1 MEEHQDPN
9 QVQVE
14 GATFAANVADN
25 IQPSHWEP
33 AKEDIKSE
41 SELQAQADELPN
53 RNDSTSSHGDVE
65 TQFHGTDPV
74 RAETPEEFTGIKISS
89 VKDYAGGI
97 PAVIAVAEHSLK
109 EMGPVR
115 STKTLL
121 QVNQKGGFDCM
132 SCAWADPD
140 GDRHLVEFCENGAKA
155 VAEEATT
162 RRVTPEFF
170 QKWSIAELS
179 QKSDY
184 WLGKQGRITHPM
196 VLRSGSTH
204 YEPISWD
211 EAFALTA
218 TELNKLTSPDEAIFY
233 TSGRASNEAAFLY
246 QLFVRQFG
254 TNNLPDCS
262 NMCHESSGSALT
274 ETIGVG
280 KGTVTLNDF
289 ELAEAIF
296 IIGQNPGTN
305 HPRMMTSLQAAKRK
319 GETALQ
325 EGFRRQSPPAGNPP
339 SGLAPPQ
346 ATALAEG
353 EAKRYPKGCKIV
365 SINPLRE
372 PGLIRF
378 KHPQEVSGT
387 IGNGTKL
394 SDLFLTV
401 RINGDIALLKGIM
414 KEMFEEEE
422 RRPGQILDRSF
433 IEDHTAG
440 FAEFAADIKAESWD
454 EIVEKSGIG
463 REQIRQA
470 AEIMIKSNR
479 TITCW
484 SMGLTQNKEAVG
496 AIEEIVNMHLMR
508 GQIGKP
514 GAGLMPVRGHSN
526 VQGDRTVG
534 IWERPRQD
542 FLDLL
547 GKEFNFEPPRKHGHD
562 VVESIKAMHVG
573 KGKVLIALG
582 GNFLSA
588 TPDTNYTAVA
598 LQRCRLTVHIS
609 TKMNRSHLVAGEQA
623 LILPCLGRTEVDM
636 QAAGE
641 QFVSTENS
649 MGVVQN
655 SRGVLPPASP
665 DLRSEPAIVAGLAK
679 ATLGSKTTVDW
690 ASLVADYD
698 RIRDC
703 IERVIPG
710 FEDYNIRV
718 RQGGGFYLPNLARE
732 GKFAT
737 ATGKA
742 NFTVHA
748 IPNHQLEPGQLVMMS
763 IRSHD
768 QFNTTIYGL
777 HDRYRGIHNERR
789 VVMLNPEDMLEANLV
804 KGQVVDLTSHFE
816 GEERVAKHFIVVPY
830 EIPRRCA
837 ATYYPETNVLVPI
850 GSVAE
855 RSNQPASKFI
865 VISIKPSATT
875 TAKFDYDQVDGT
887 LIST

>member
-1 MEEHQDPN
+1 MEAKQEQN

-14 GATFAANVADN
+14 GAHEAANAADTEHL
-25 IQPSHWEP
+25 SHYDP
-33 AKEDIKSE
+33 AKQDILTSE
-41 SELQAQADELPN
+41 ELQAEAAELA
-53 RNDSTSSHGDVE
+53 SSKGSARSDGDVE
-65 TQFHGTDPV
+65 TTQFHGAEEV
-74 RAETPEEFTGIKISS
+74 RAEPPEEFTGIKYSS
-89 VKDYAGGI
+89 VKKYAGGI
-97 PAVIAVAEHSLK
+97 PAVVSVMQHSLK
-109 EMGPVR
+109 EMGVER

-162 RRVTPEFF
+162 LRVTPEFF

-179 QKSDY
+179 GKSDY

-196 VLRSGSTH
+196 VLRRGSTH

-211 EAFALTA
+211 EAFAIA
-218 TELNKLTSPDEAIFY
+218 AAELNKLDSPDEAAFY

-289 ELAEAIF
+289 EIAEAIF

-305 HPRMMTSLQAAKRK
+305 HPRMMTSLQAAKR
-319 GETALQ
+319 
-325 EGFRRQSPPAGNPP
+325 N
-339 SGLAPPQ
+339 
-346 ATALAEG
+346 
-353 EAKRYPKGCKIV
+353 GCKIV

-394 SDLFLTV
+394 SDLFLPV

-414 KEMFEEEE
+414 KEMLEEEE
-422 RRPGQILDRSF
+422 RRPGQVIDHSF
-433 IEDHTAG
+433 IDHQTAG
-440 FAEFAADIKAESWD
+440 FAEFAAALLSESWD
-454 EIVEKSGIG
+454 EIVEGSGIP

-470 AEIMIKSNR
+470 AEIMINSQR

-484 SMGLTQNKEAVG
+484 SMGLTQNKNAVS
-496 AIEEIVNMHLMR
+496 AIEEVVNMHLMR
-508 GQIGKP
+508 GQIAKP

-534 IWERPRQD
+534 IWERPRKD

-547 GKEFNFEPPRKHGHD
+547 GKEFNFEPPRHHGHD

-573 KGKVLIALG
+573 KVKVFIALG

-588 TPDTNYTAVA
+588 TPDTNYTAEA
-598 LQRCRLTVHIS
+598 LQRCRLTVHVS
-609 TKMNRSHLVAGEQA
+609 TKLNRSHLIAGEQA
-623 LILPCLGRTEVDM
+623 LILPCLGRTEVDL
-636 QAAGE
+636 QAAGK

-649 MGVVQN
+649 MGVVQS
-655 SRGVLPPASP
+655 SRGVLEPASP
-665 DLRSEPAIVAGLAK
+665 HLQSEPAIVAGLAR
-679 ATLGSKTTVDW
+679 ATLRSKTTVDW
-690 ASLVADYD
+690 ENLVADYD

-710 FEDYNIRV
+710 FEDYNVRV
-718 RQGGGFYLPNLARE
+718 RKGGGFYLPNLARE

-737 ATGKA
+737 ATGFA
-742 NFTVHA
+742 NFTIHE
-748 IPNHQLEPGQLVMMS
+748 IPHHQLAPGQFVMMT

-777 HDRYRGIHNERR
+777 DDRYRGIHNERR
-789 VVMLNPEDMLEANLV
+789 VVLLNPEDIRSANLV
-804 KGQVVDLTSHFE
+804 PGQVVDLTSYFE
-816 GEERVAKHFIVVPY
+816 GEERVANHFIVVAY
-830 EIPRRCA
+830 EIPQRCA

-855 RSNQPASKFI
+855 KSNTPASKFI

-875 TAKFDYDQVDGT
+875 TAKFDYDQVDRT
-887 LIST
+887 RAST

>member
-1 MEEHQDPN
+1 MEDRKQQN
-9 QVQVE
+9 QVEVE
-14 GATFAANVADN
+14 GAHEAANTADN
-25 IQPSHWEP
+25 IHPHHYDP
-33 AKEDIKSE
+33 AKQDIKTE
-41 SELQAQADELPN
+41 SELQAEVTLASG
-53 RNDSTSSHGDVE
+53 NDPEGNDISFDTYSHGTE
-65 TQFHGTDPV
+65 LV
-74 RAETPEEFTGIKISS
+74 RAQPPEHFTGIKYSS

-97 PAVIAVAEHSLK
+97 PAVVSVAQHTLK

-115 STKTLL
+115 STQTLL
-121 QVNQKGGFDCM
+121 QLNQKGGFDCM

-162 RRVTPEFF
+162 QRVTPEFF
-170 QKWSIAELS
+170 QQWSIAELS
-179 QKSDY
+179 HKSDY

-196 VLRSGSTH
+196 VLRRGSTH
-204 YEPISWD
+204 YEPIGWD

-218 TELNKLTSPDEAIFY
+218 AELNQLDSPDEALFY

-262 NMCHESSGSALT
+262 NMCHESSGSALI

-289 ELAEAIF
+289 ELAQAIF

-319 GETALQ
+319 G
-325 EGFRRQSPPAGNPP
+325 
-339 SGLAPPQ
+339 
-346 ATALAEG
+346 
-353 EAKRYPKGCKIV
+353 CKIV
-365 SINPLRE
+365 AINPLRE

-394 SDLFLTV
+394 SDLFLPV
-401 RINGDIALLKGIM
+401 RIGGDIALLKGIM
-414 KEMFEEEE
+414 KEMLEEE
-422 RRPGQILDRSF
+422 RHPGKVLDRSF
-433 IEDHTAG
+433 IDNHTSG
-440 FAEFAADIKAESWD
+440 FEEFVAALLAESWD
-454 EIVEKSGIG
+454 EIVAESGIP
-463 REQIRQA
+463 RQQIRQA
-470 AEIMIKSNR
+470 AEIMMNSDR

-484 SMGLTQNKEAVG
+484 SMGLTQNKNAVS

-514 GAGLMPVRGHSN
+514 GAGVCPVRGHSN

-534 IWERPRQD
+534 IWERPRKD

-547 GKEFNFEPPRKHGHD
+547 GKEFNFEPPRHHGHD

-573 KGKVLIALG
+573 KAKVFIALG

-588 TPDTNYTAVA
+588 TPDTNYTAQA

-609 TKMNRSHLVAGEQA
+609 TKMNRSHLIAGEQA
-623 LILPCLGRTEVDM
+623 LILPCLGRTEIDL
-636 QAAGE
+636 QASGE

-649 MGVVQN
+649 MGVVQS
-655 SRGVLPPASP
+655 SRGVLSPASP
-665 DLRSEPAIVAGLAK
+665 HLRSETAIVAGLAQ
-679 ATLGSKTTVDW
+679 ATLGSRSTVDW
-690 ASLVADYD
+690 ESLVANYD
-698 RIRDC
+698 QIRDC

-710 FEDYNIRV
+710 FENYNVRV
-718 RQGGGFYLPNLARE
+718 RQGGGFYLPNMARE
-732 GKFAT
+732 GKFET

-742 NFTVHA
+742 NFTVHQ
-748 IPNHQLEPGQLVMMS
+748 IPHHQLAPGQFVMMTT
-763 IRSHD
+763 RSHD

-777 HDRYRGIHNERR
+777 EDRYRGIHNERR
-789 VVMLNPEDMLEANLV
+789 VVMLNPEDMREANLV
-804 KGQVVDLTSHFE
+804 RGQVVDLTSHFE
-816 GEERVAKHFIVVPY
+816 GEERVARHFIVVPY

-855 RSNQPASKFI
+855 KSNTPASKFI
-865 VISIKPSATT
+865 VISIKPSTTT
-875 TAKFDYDQVDGT
+875 TAKFDYDRVDAQVNV
-887 LIST
+887 